1 MIIID
6 TTVAVNFLR
15 GEARAVSTLKSAL
28 KLTDSVGISTVSL
41 FELLHPIH
49 HRKLEKQER
58 TIRAFVHQMR
68 LLPLDAE
75 AAGEAA
81 RILGVLMRI
90 GRPVNTIDA
99 MIAGTAV
106 ANGAEKLISSDRDF
120 ETISKVSNLRVE
132 VVL

>member
-106 ANGAEKLISSDRDF
+106 ANGAEKLLSSDRDF